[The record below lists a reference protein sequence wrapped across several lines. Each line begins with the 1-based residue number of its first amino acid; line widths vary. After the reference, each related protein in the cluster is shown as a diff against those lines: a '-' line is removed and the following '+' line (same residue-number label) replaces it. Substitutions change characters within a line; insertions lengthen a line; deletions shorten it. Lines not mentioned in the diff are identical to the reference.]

1 MFVLLIVPIV
11 DLPRVLQFAHFFLF
25 LFQTLSALEL
35 IAPLELQAEFVELLV
50 LGLLAYF
57 PPVSELMFEESPV
70 LEFMAVHTLA
80 LVLQVE

>member
-35 IAPLELQAEFVELLV
+35 QAEFVEVLV